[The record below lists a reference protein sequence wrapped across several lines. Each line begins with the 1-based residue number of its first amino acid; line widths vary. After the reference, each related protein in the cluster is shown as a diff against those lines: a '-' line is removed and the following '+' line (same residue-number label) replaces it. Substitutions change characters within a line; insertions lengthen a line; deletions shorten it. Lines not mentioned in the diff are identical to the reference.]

1 VSDMKKIKCTKCGK
15 TKQSDRFH
23 KDKNRKSGFA
33 AWCKDCLSAHKRE
46 RLRSDPEYR
55 ARRNAKNAKYNRER
69 RHNDPEYRA
78 KADKR
83 SVERQRERRH
93 SDPEYRARRNA
104 KNAKYNRERRHNDPE
119 YRARRNA
126 IRNKCERDSRKTA
139 MFIKMIALGMAL
151 KNSVN
156 SVPSVAGKNLRF
168 EI

>member
-1 VSDMKKIKCTKCGK
+1 MSDMKKIKCTKCGK

-55 ARRNAKNAKYNRER
+55 ARRNA
-69 RHNDPEYRA
+69 
-78 KADKR
+78 
-83 SVERQRERRH
+83 
-93 SDPEYRARRNA
+93 
-104 KNAKYNRERRHNDPE
+104 
-119 YRARRNA
+119 

>member
-1 VSDMKKIKCTKCGK
+1 MSDMKKIKCTKCGK

-46 RLRSDPEYR
+46 RLRS
-55 ARRNAKNAKYNRER
+55 
-69 RHNDPEYRA
+69 DPEYRA